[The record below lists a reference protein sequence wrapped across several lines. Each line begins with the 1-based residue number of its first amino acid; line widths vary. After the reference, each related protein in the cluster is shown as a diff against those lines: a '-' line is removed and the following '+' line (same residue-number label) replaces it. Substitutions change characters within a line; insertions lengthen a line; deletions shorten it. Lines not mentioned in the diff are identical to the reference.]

1 MRKNGV
7 VAGQKFSARVVV
19 KRDQNYQTKP
29 FWLLLSASSR
39 TLAHAAALADPL
51 GFGGL
56 LMGRLHRVRSD
67 CLLLLFLLVKLLSWR
82 LCMGQ
87 EVRWLD
93 QSPRLRRRPAARRPP
108 PAPRAW
114 CPPLGPAR
122 KRPVPPPTAP
132 TPASAGTSTCSSA

>member
-39 TLAHAAALADPL
+39 PLAHAAALADPL

-87 EVRWLD
+87 EVRCLD
-93 QSPRLRRRPAARRPP
+93 QYMPLRARRPS
-108 PAPRAW
+108 RAR
-114 CPPLGPAR
+114 CLMEIAKASQSVPKRR
-122 KRPVPPPTAP
+122 KRRAR
-132 TPASAGTSTCSSA
+132 AMNF

>member
-7 VAGQKFSARVVV
+7 VAEQKFSARVVV

-39 TLAHAAALADPL
+39 PLAHAAALADPL

-67 CLLLLFLLVKLLSWR
+67 CPLFLFLLVKLLSWR
-82 LCMGQ
+82 LYRGQ
-87 EVRWLD
+87 EVRCLD
-93 QSPRLRRRPAARRPP
+93 QYMPLRARRPS
-108 PAPRAW
+108 RARYVMEI
-114 CPPLGPAR
+114 A
-122 KRPVPPPTAP
+122 K
-132 TPASAGTSTCSSA
+132 ASQSVEEGGRGR